1 MSDKVQTLSNVKEVF
16 LYDKTTIQKKKIIQ
30 KDGEVKPQEDVMGKT
45 VEKELV
51 YDQNLP
57 IEERKKII
65 YDMAVKAGAK
75 FPEAV
80 VAQYQ
85 LETTAG
91 KDNVGTNNFFNLKAV
106 EGMDYTEKV
115 GEG

>member
-1 MSDKVQTLSNVKEVF
+1 ME
-16 LYDKTTIQKKKIIQ
+16 
-30 KDGEVKPQEDVMGKT
+30 KPLE
-45 VEKELV
+45 
-51 YDQNLP
+51 YDQDLP

-65 YDMAVKAGAK
+65 YEMAVQAGAK

-91 KDNVGTNNFFNLKAV
+91 EDNIGDNNFFNLKQWR
-106 EGMDYTEKV
+106 EWTILRK
-115 GEG
+115 